1 MTRGMNIPQ
10 AGREGYLVK
19 VTPKNYLEL
28 LELVP
33 TLEPDDK
40 YVNYD
45 LNWEPTLIIIRKI
58 ARESVLTETTLI
70 TVEEL
75 KALLFIRSLEE

>member
-1 MTRGMNIPQ
+1 MSIPQ
-10 AGREGYLVK
+10 AGKEGYLVK
-19 VTPKNYLEL
+19 VTPQNYPKL

-45 LNWEPTLIIIRKI
+45 LNWEPTLIAIREISRKFVFI
-58 ARESVLTETTLI
+58 DTTLI

-75 KALLFIRSLEE
+75 KVLLFIHSLEK